1 MTLIGKLQNHDT
13 RTSSTNKMSN
23 AFVNHH
29 AIIHFGKSFFFF
41 FCRQIHFGKSQVYYW
56 RLFLRLSTISNFS
69 PMYIYKGNFGGRLEA
84 RHNKNIP
91 VP

>member
-41 FCRQIHFGKSQVYYW
+41 LLSANTFWQISGILLEVVFAVVHYKQFFPNVY
-56 RLFLRLSTISNFS
+56 I
-69 PMYIYKGNFGGRLEA
+69 
-84 RHNKNIP
+84 
-91 VP
+91 